1 MSSFNHDL
9 DYYGLVPEEG
19 AIKHACISDV
29 LASLQNGKSK
39 YDMFCLAVETHHQYV
54 FGNARSTGKKYV
66 WIDFKKM
73 DGNLV
78 KDRVLSQEER
88 EMFLDYLNVYFGLRM
103 TRTTESRH
111 PTGIVALASA
121 NNFYV
126 IKK

>member
-1 MSSFNHDL
+1 M
-9 DYYGLVPEEG
+9 
-19 AIKHACISDV
+19 HASVMFLPLCKMEKANMTCF
-29 LASLQNGKSK
+29 ASQFS
-39 YDMFCLAVETHHQYV
+39 
-54 FGNARSTGKKYV
+54 NARSTGKKYV

-103 TRTTESRH
+103 TGTGEVKINKMPTESRL
-111 PTGIVALASA
+111 PTGIVALTSA